1 MHPRLRDARGRAT
14 GPMGAMHSLTPRLRV
29 SARGIVI
36 GYAAGAVVWILLS
49 DRVIYALAPSPAALA
64 TISTLKG
71 WAFVLVTSA
80 LLAVMVARYGA
91 AQRRAEVHLERLN
104 RVLRT
109 LSLANQELVRIP
121 DEPTLLGAFCS
132 VIAEHGAFLGAW
144 IGYRE
149 DDPSGTI
156 RPVARAGSIAG
167 YLDGITLSWND
178 PARGSLGPAGTSIRE
193 GRLVVSPDVAADEDL
208 AWRPQMVEQGI
219 RALAALP
226 LKIDGAP
233 FGTLVIYAGD
243 PLAFQ
248 PDEIALLEEL
258 ASDLAYGVESLRVK
272 VAATQGGAERQRL
285 WAAIEQSAEAV
296 IIADASGA
304 IEYVNPAFVRVTG
317 YSSDE
322 VLGQNP
328 RILKSDVHGPA
339 FYAAMWKSLTSG
351 QSFVGDLTNRHKDGT
366 LFEEEA
372 VISPIHDA
380 AGTITSYVAVKRD
393 VTRERAL
400 EAAHQRVTRERTIV
414 TEAVAAVQAGAT
426 AADIAVAICQ
436 QAVGLS
442 GLKSLSLAYFT
453 LEGPAVSLAFVRADG
468 VAVPLRRLPH
478 QRSRTLRERA
488 EAGPWVEAWASRP
501 GHPYNKVHH
510 EMATRALAY
519 APVRHGGRL
528 IALLTATSSE
538 VDAVERFAEL
548 LPTLL
553 EVAAIGGALVGPAIA
568 DLTETGAIVERI
580 TGVIAAG
587 AYGPVFQPIVDV
599 VTGKHVGFEALT
611 RFSNGS
617 PPDVVFADARAAGLE
632 ADLEVATLAAAIT
645 AAAGLPEC
653 TWLSLNVSPSLV
665 VRDRR
670 LAGLL
675 RRADRPVVL
684 EVTEHVPVEDYDVLR
699 AAVGR
704 LRPRVRIAVDDAGAG
719 IANFS
724 HIVEL
729 RPAYVKLDMSLTRA
743 VDTDRTRMAMVVG
756 LQQFAAESQCE
767 TIAEGVETQ
776 AELATLRRLG
786 VHLAQGYLVGR
797 PAPVE
802 AWSSS
807 PGTASIGVAAAA
819 PGSNST
825 KQSGGDARTM
835 SSVTTRRPAAATR
848 RA

>member
-1 MHPRLRDARGRAT
+1 MYSIRRRA
-14 GPMGAMHSLTPRLRV
+14 HLT
-29 SARGIVI
+29 AQGIVI
-36 GYAAGAVVWILLS
+36 AYAAGAVAWILLS
-49 DRVIYALAPSPAALA
+49 DRVAHALAPSQDALA
-64 TISTLKG
+64 TIETLKG
-71 WAFVLVTSA
+71 WAFVLVTSV

-121 DEPTLLGAFCS
+121 DEPTLLRAFCS

-156 RPVARAGSIAG
+156 RPVARAGSIAE

-178 PARGSLGPAGTSIRE
+178 PARGSRGPAGTSIRE
-193 GRLVVSPDVAADEDL
+193 SRLVVSPDVAADEKL
-208 AWRPQMVEQGI
+208 AWRPQMVAQGI

-226 LKIDGAP
+226 LKIDGAA

-272 VAATQGGAERQRL
+272 VAAAQGGAERQRL
-285 WAAIEQSAEAV
+285 WAAVEQSAESVV
-296 IIADASGA
+296 ITDTTGA
-304 IEYVNPAFVRVTG
+304 IEYVNPAFAQVTG
-317 YSSDE
+317 YSSEE
-322 VLGQNP
+322 VLGKNP
-328 RILKSDVHGPA
+328 RILKSGVQTPA
-339 FYAAMWKSLTSG
+339 FYTAMWKELTSG
-351 QSFVGDLTNRHKDGT
+351 QSFVGDITNRRKDGT

-372 VISPIHDA
+372 VISPVHDA

-414 TEAVAAVQAGAT
+414 TDAVAAVQAGAT

-442 GLKSLSLAYFT
+442 GLQSVSLAYFT

-478 QRSRTLRERA
+478 HRSRTLRERA

-501 GHPYNKVHH
+501 GHPYNKVHR
-510 EMATRALAY
+510 EMATQALAY

-587 AYGPVFQPIVDV
+587 AFGPVFQPIVDV
-599 VTGKHVGFEALT
+599 VTGNHVGFEALT

-617 PPDVVFADARAAGLE
+617 PPDAVFADARAAGLE
-632 ADLEVATLAAAIT
+632 ADLEIATLTAAIT
-645 AAAGLPEC
+645 AAAGLPEG

-670 LAGLL
+670 LAGIL

-699 AAVGR
+699 AAVSR
-704 LRPRVRIAVDDAGAG
+704 LRPHVRIAVDDAGAG

-743 VDTDRTRMAMVVG
+743 IDTDRTRMAMVLG
-756 LQQFAAESQCE
+756 LQQFAAESQCQ

-802 AWSSS
+802 AWSCS
-807 PGTASIGVAAAA
+807 PGTASIVAAAAA
-819 PGSNST
+819 PGS
-825 KQSGGDARTM
+825 
-835 SSVTTRRPAAATR
+835 SSIKWAATR
-848 RA
+848 GG